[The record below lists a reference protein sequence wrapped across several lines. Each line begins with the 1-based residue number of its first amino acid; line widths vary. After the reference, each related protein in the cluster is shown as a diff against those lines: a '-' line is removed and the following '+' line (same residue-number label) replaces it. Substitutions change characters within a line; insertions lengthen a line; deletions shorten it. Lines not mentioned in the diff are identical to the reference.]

1 MIPAEVIFV
10 KIREVSRITGL
21 SKKTIR
27 FYESSNLFFP
37 EKKNKN
43 GMFYREYSEN
53 DVIELQKIIALR
65 QSKFSIEEIRQTQ
78 NSPEKIIEVFRNY
91 RSRLQLEHLELTAIL
106 EIVNNIPDEF
116 LLDKEAV
123 YNLLLNGPYDCRERE
138 TICKRLSLYYEKGW

>member
-1 MIPAEVIFV
+1 M

-65 QSKFSIEEIRQTQ
+65 QSKFSIEEIRQIQ
-78 NSPEKIIEVFRNY
+78 NSPEK
-91 RSRLQLEHLELTAIL
+91 
-106 EIVNNIPDEF
+106 
-116 LLDKEAV
+116 
-123 YNLLLNGPYDCRERE
+123 
-138 TICKRLSLYYEKGW
+138 